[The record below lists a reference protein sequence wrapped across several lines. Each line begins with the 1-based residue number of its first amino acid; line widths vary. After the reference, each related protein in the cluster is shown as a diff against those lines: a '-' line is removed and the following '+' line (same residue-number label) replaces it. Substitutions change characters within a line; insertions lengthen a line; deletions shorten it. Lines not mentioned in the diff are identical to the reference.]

1 MKGQKLKE
9 FKGTEIVDGKSRSD
23 KKLHRLSDGFEG
35 LFEMGK
41 MNL

>member
-9 FKGTEIVDGKSRSD
+9 FKGTEIVDSKSGSD
-23 KKLHRLSDGFEG
+23 KKLHRLLGGFEG
-35 LFEMGK
+35 PFEMGK